1 MDETYVVS
9 LCREVFMTSLWIAG
23 PAMIIGM
30 LVGILM
36 ALFQAITSVQE
47 QTLTM
52 IPKIMAV
59 GVTLI
64 IMLPF
69 IMHTLTAFTISIFKA
84 LVDAAW

>member
-69 IMHTLTAFTISIFKA
+69 IMHTLTAFTTSIFMA

>member
-59 GVTLI
+59 GITLI

-69 IMHTLTAFTISIFKA
+69 IMHTLTAFTTSIFKA